1 MWYPVALLGAA
12 FLLQVVAEDPPH
24 NRTKRL
30 TAFGK
35 SPNSETDPKSKLRS
49 LCLFARR
56 SYKCLSYLFVLAPVC
71 PLHNGLCHSLE
82 KWHKCV
88 LITIMSYITNHYFKY
103 YQL

>member
-49 LCLFARR
+49 LCMFARR
-56 SYKCLSYLFVLAPVC
+56 SYMFVLSVCAGSSVPVTQR
-71 PLHNGLCHSLE
+71 SLSQSRE
-82 KWHKCV
+82 MAQVCSNNYYV
-88 LITIMSYITNHYFKY
+88 LY
-103 YQL
+103 Y

>member
-35 SPNSETDPKSKLRS
+35 SPNSETDPKSKPRS
-49 LCLFARR
+49 LCLYMFARR
-56 SYKCLSYLFVLAPVC
+56 SLYALSVCAGGPLVCLFTQRHATSVF
-71 PLHNGLCHSLE
+71 
-82 KWHKCV
+82 
-88 LITIMSYITNHYFKY
+88 
-103 YQL
+103 

>member
-49 LCLFARR
+49 LSVCLHGARLAVFSVCAGGSGSSVR
-56 SYKCLSYLFVLAPVC
+56 SLSQFREMAPVC
-71 PLHNGLCHSLE
+71 SNLLYLALRIIILNIN
-82 KWHKCV
+82 K
-88 LITIMSYITNHYFKY
+88 T
-103 YQL
+103 